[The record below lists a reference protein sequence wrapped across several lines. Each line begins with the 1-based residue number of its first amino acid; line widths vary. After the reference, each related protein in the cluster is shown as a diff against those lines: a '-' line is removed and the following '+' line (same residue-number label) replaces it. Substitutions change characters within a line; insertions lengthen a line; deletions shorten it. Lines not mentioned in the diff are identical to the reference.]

1 MVFRTSAL
9 SGAHELSLVDEAVEK
24 GKRFGAVQ
32 AGRGSDIAVGDR
44 PDLGESDDDLRE
56 LGGAESQPGGRVERS
71 TEVVGRTAALAAL
84 LEEALVSE
92 ALQDVA
98 RRVCVD
104 G

>member
-1 MVFRTSAL
+1 VVFRTPAL

-104 G
+104 R